1 MDLNKIGLLSGYM
14 KNMKLETKW
23 KQKKRSG
30 DFQSESKKTEL
41 QRKNEQF
48 KAQYYKQQKE
58 NPEDETLK
66 SINNKIS
73 AGVDLTASEMKY
85 LQAKNPM
92 LYQKLKNDKQE
103 EKAFEKKLKN
113 CKTKDEVESL
123 KLSSVNKAMS
133 AMSAVKNNP
142 NVSDGVK
149 LAVAESEMRKLRKLN
164 EIAAKFVKSGDYA
177 KLPTDEEVQKAQ
189 KDIAEARKAQ
199 TEEIL
204 TSENAAEDKQSDEII
219 AEENF
224 EVGSDVSKTE
234 ITQKTENEKP
244 TVTEAES
251 SPEAMKIKRSKAK
264 KAYLEA
270 ENNFD
275 SVLVSTKMKSEYFS
289 NNTK

>member
-1 MDLNKIGLLSGYM
+1 MDLSKIGLLSGYM
-14 KNMKLETKW
+14 KNMSLETKW
-23 KQKKRSG
+23 KQKKSSG

-48 KAQYYKQQKE
+48 KAQYYKQQKD

-73 AGVDLTASEMKY
+73 AGVDLTADEMKY
-85 LQAKNPM
+85 LQTKNPM

-142 NVSDGVK
+142 NISDGVK

-204 TSENAAEDKQSDEII
+204 TSENTAEDKKSDEII
-219 AEENF
+219 TEEKF
-224 EVGSDVSKTE
+224 EVGADISNTE
-234 ITQKTENEKP
+234 ISQNTENEKS

-270 ENNFD
+270 ENNFN
-275 SVLVSTKMKSEYFS
+275 SVLVSTKMKSDYFS
-289 NNTK
+289 NNIK

>member
-1 MDLNKIGLLSGYM
+1 
-14 KNMKLETKW
+14 TKW
-23 KQKKRSG
+23 KQKKSSG

-48 KAQYYKQQKE
+48 KAQYYKQQKD

-73 AGVDLTASEMKY
+73 AGVDLTADEMKY
-85 LQAKNPM
+85 LQTKNPM

-113 CKTKDEVESL
+113 CKTKDEVENL

-133 AMSAVKNNP
+133 AMGAVKNNP
-142 NVSDGVK
+142 NISDGVK

-164 EIAAKFVKSGDYA
+164 EIVVKFVKSGDYA

-189 KDIAEARKAQ
+189 KDMAEARKAQ
-199 TEEIL
+199 TEKIL
-204 TSENAAEDKQSDEII
+204 TVENAAENKKSVGLA
-219 AEENF
+219 AEENGGMMADF
-224 EVGSDVSKTE
+224 SKTE
-234 ITQKTENEKP
+234 NTENEKASKNTFSDDKKL
-244 TVTEAES
+244 TVTEAENS
-251 SPEAMKIKRSKAK
+251 AEAQKIKRSKAK

-275 SVLVSTKMKSEYFS
+275 FVSVSTKMNSDSFS
-289 NNTK
+289 NNIK